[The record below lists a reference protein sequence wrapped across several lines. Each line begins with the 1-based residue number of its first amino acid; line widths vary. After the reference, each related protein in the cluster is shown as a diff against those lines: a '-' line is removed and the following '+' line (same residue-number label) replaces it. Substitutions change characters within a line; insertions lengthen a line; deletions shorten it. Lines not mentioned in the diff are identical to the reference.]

1 MLKGFN
7 SDISVRGISYHIQT
21 EDWGAENPFLV
32 TRIFCQGAVFKT
44 IKISHADAL
53 KSGSVRDHEALRL
66 ALKAQH
72 HRVVEDLTSGI
83 LK

>member
-7 SDISVRGISYHIQT
+7 SDISVRGTTYHIQT
-21 EDWGAENPFLV
+21 EDWGTENPFLV

-44 IKISHADAL
+44 IKISHDEAL
-53 KSGSVRDHEALRL
+53 KSGSVRGHEALRL

-72 HRVVEDLTSGI
+72 HRVVEDLTSGA